1 MLTTLSLDT
10 SVYDALQIL
19 TNENIHSAP
28 VFDEFGKFYG
38 FTDMQ
43 QVQHIHFFVA
53 FLLSG

>member
-28 VFDEFGKFYG
+28 VFDEFDKFYG

-43 QVQHIHFFVA
+43 QVH
-53 FLLSG
+53 